1 MHVQKCQQRKHMCE
15 AIPHSKK
22 RKGTCKLIHDH
33 NENLFC
39 DGPTHE
45 QSMIAKPS
53 TSFGRR
59 YDQVAR
65 IAPGT
70 RQKNESIRK
79 RSEWPETHSRTSA
92 FVKFI
97 YSHCLA
103 EDIEVG
109 GVTKPCFDQTWPSI
123 NGV

>member
-1 MHVQKCQQRKHMCE
+1 
-15 AIPHSKK
+15 
-22 RKGTCKLIHDH
+22 
-33 NENLFC
+33 
-39 DGPTHE
+39 
-45 QSMIAKPS
+45 MIAKPS

-79 RSEWPETHSRTSA
+79 RSKWPETHSRTSA

-123 NGV
+123 NHQEKRLNLATPGEAGESRHGLTWACQPGYVF